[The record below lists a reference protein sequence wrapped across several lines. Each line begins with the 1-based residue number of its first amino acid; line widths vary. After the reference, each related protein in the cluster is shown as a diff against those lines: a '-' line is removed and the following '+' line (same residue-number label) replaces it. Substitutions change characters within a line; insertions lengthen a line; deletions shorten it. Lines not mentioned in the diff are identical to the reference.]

1 MSLQLAKIGMLLAE
15 PLLIMADSD
24 KDSSIRVYM
33 REIAKTTLLTPQD
46 EIELAARI
54 QKGDEKAR
62 ARMIESN
69 LRLVVKIA
77 KDYTN
82 YGVPLVDLISEG
94 NMGLIR
100 AVEKFDPKKGG
111 KLSTYA
117 AWWIKQSIKRALA
130 NQGKTV
136 RLPVHLVDKLA
147 RVRRISALMA
157 EELGREPTDTELSAE
172 LGIPRAKLALLRQ
185 ASKQTRSLDE
195 PTHDDNA
202 SNYGEQLADDR
213 ATDPLE
219 ALAQKGHLDELD
231 VVLDTLNER
240 ETEIIGARF
249 GLNGK
254 RILTLE
260 EIGRN
265 FGVSRERI
273 RQIQNVALNKMKKAL
288 KRKEAITL
296 PKLAKSL
303 V

>member
-1 MSLQLAKIGMLLAE
+1 MTSAGT
-15 PLLIMADSD
+15 
-24 KDSSIRVYM
+24 DSSISVYM
-33 REIAKTTLLTPQD
+33 REIAKTKLLTHEE

-54 QKGDEKAR
+54 AKGDERAR

-77 KDYTN
+77 KDYSN

-94 NMGLIR
+94 NIGLIR
-100 AVEKFDPKKGG
+100 AVEKFDPNKGG

-136 RLPVHLVDKLA
+136 RLPIHLVDKLA

-157 EELGREPTDTELSAE
+157 EDLGREPTDSELSEE
-172 LGIPRAKLALLRQ
+172 LGIPREKLALLLQ
-185 ASKQTRSLDE
+185 ASKQNRSMDE
-195 PTHDDNA
+195 TTHDN
-202 SNYGEQLADDR
+202 SIVSFGEVIADDR
-213 ATDPLE
+213 AIDPLE
-219 ALAQKGHLDELD
+219 ALSQKNGLDELD
-231 VVLDTLNER
+231 LVLDTLNER

-260 EIGRN
+260 EIGRD

-273 RQIQNVALNKMKKAL
+273 RQIQNIALNKMQKAL
-288 KRKEAITL
+288 TKKNAIPP
-296 PKLAKSL
+296 PKLRKSAT
-303 V
+303 

>member
-1 MSLQLAKIGMLLAE
+1 MTSAGT
-15 PLLIMADSD
+15 
-24 KDSSIRVYM
+24 DSSISVYM
-33 REIAKTTLLTPQD
+33 REIAKTTLLTPD
-46 EIELAARI
+46 EEIELAARI
-54 QKGDEKAR
+54 AKGDERAR

-77 KDYTN
+77 KDYAN

-94 NMGLIR
+94 NIGLIR

-136 RLPVHLVDKLA
+136 RLPIHLVDKLA

-157 EELGREPTDTELSAE
+157 EDLGREPTDSELSEE
-172 LGIPRAKLALLRQ
+172 LGIPREKLALLLQ
-185 ASKQTRSLDE
+185 ASKQNRSMDE
-195 PTHDDNA
+195 TTHDD
-202 SNYGEQLADDR
+202 SIVSFGEVIADDR
-213 ATDPLE
+213 AIDPLE
-219 ALAQKGHLDELD
+219 ALSQKNGLDELD
-231 VVLDTLNER
+231 LVLDTLNER

-260 EIGRN
+260 EIGRD

-273 RQIQNVALNKMKKAL
+273 RQIQNAALNKMQKAL
-288 KRKEAITL
+288 TKKNAIPP
-296 PKLAKSL
+296 PKLRKSAT
-303 V
+303 

>member
-1 MSLQLAKIGMLLAE
+1 MTSAGT
-15 PLLIMADSD
+15 
-24 KDSSIRVYM
+24 DSSISVYM
-33 REIAKTTLLTPQD
+33 REIAKTKLLTPEE

-54 QKGDEKAR
+54 AKGDDRAR

-77 KDYTN
+77 KDYAN

-94 NMGLIR
+94 NIGLIR
-100 AVEKFDPKKGG
+100 AVEKFDPNKGG

-136 RLPVHLVDKLA
+136 RLPIHLVDKLA

-157 EELGREPTDTELSAE
+157 EDLGREPTDSELSEE
-172 LGIPRAKLALLRQ
+172 LGIPREKLALLLQ
-185 ASKQTRSLDE
+185 ASKQNRSMDE
-195 PTHDDNA
+195 TTHDD
-202 SNYGEQLADDR
+202 SIVSFGEVIADDR
-213 ATDPLE
+213 AIDPLE
-219 ALAQKGHLDELD
+219 ALSQKNGLDELD
-231 VVLDTLNER
+231 LVLDTLNER

-260 EIGRN
+260 EIGRD

-273 RQIQNVALNKMKKAL
+273 RQIQNVALNKMQKAL
-288 KRKEAITL
+288 TKKNAIPP
-296 PKLAKSL
+296 PKLRKSAT
-303 V
+303 

>member
-1 MSLQLAKIGMLLAE
+1 MTSVGT
-15 PLLIMADSD
+15 
-24 KDSSIRVYM
+24 DSSISVYM
-33 REIAKTTLLTPQD
+33 REIAKTKLLTPEE

-54 QKGDEKAR
+54 AKGDERAR

-77 KDYTN
+77 KDYAN

-94 NMGLIR
+94 NIGLIR

-136 RLPVHLVDKLA
+136 RLPIHLVDKLA

-157 EELGREPTDTELSAE
+157 EDLGREPTDSELSEE
-172 LGIPRAKLALLRQ
+172 LGIPREKLALLLQ
-185 ASKQTRSLDE
+185 ASKQNRSMDE
-195 PTHDDNA
+195 TTNDD
-202 SNYGEQLADDR
+202 SIVSFGEVIADDR
-213 ATDPLE
+213 AIDPLE
-219 ALAQKGHLDELD
+219 ALSQKNGLNELD
-231 VVLDTLNER
+231 LVLDTLNER

-260 EIGRN
+260 EIGRD

-273 RQIQNVALNKMKKAL
+273 RQIQNVALNKMQKAL
-288 KRKEAITL
+288 TKKNAIPP
-296 PKLAKSL
+296 PKLRKSAT
-303 V
+303 

>member
-1 MSLQLAKIGMLLAE
+1 MTSAGT
-15 PLLIMADSD
+15 
-24 KDSSIRVYM
+24 DSSISVYM
-33 REIAKTTLLTPQD
+33 REIAKTKLLTPEE

-54 QKGDEKAR
+54 AKGDERAR

-77 KDYTN
+77 KDYAN

-94 NMGLIR
+94 NIGLIR
-100 AVEKFDPKKGG
+100 AVEKFDPNKGG

-136 RLPVHLVDKLA
+136 RLPIHLVDKLA
-147 RVRRISALMA
+147 RVRRISAIMA
-157 EELGREPTDTELSAE
+157 EDLGREPTDSELSEE
-172 LGIPRAKLALLRQ
+172 LGIPREKLALLLQ
-185 ASKQTRSLDE
+185 ASKQNRSMDE
-195 PTHDDNA
+195 TTNDD
-202 SNYGEQLADDR
+202 SIVSFGEVIADDR
-213 ATDPLE
+213 AIDPLE
-219 ALAQKGHLDELD
+219 ALSQKNGLNELD
-231 VVLDTLNER
+231 LVLDTLNER

-260 EIGRN
+260 EIGRD

-273 RQIQNVALNKMKKAL
+273 RQIQNVALNKMQKAL
-288 KRKEAITL
+288 TKKNAIPP
-296 PKLAKSL
+296 PKLRKSAT
-303 V
+303 

>member
-1 MSLQLAKIGMLLAE
+1 MTS
-15 PLLIMADSD
+15 PD
-24 KDSSIRVYM
+24 KDSSITVYM
-33 REIAKTTLLTPQD
+33 REIGKTELLTPEE
-46 EIELAARI
+46 EIELASRI
-54 QKGDEKAR
+54 AKGDEKAR

-77 KDYTN
+77 KDYSN

-147 RVRRISALMA
+147 RVRRISALMT
-157 EELGREPTDTELSAE
+157 EELGREPTDSELSEE
-172 LGIPRAKLALLRQ
+172 LGIPREKLALLLQ
-185 ASKQTRSLDE
+185 ASKQTRSIDE
-195 PTHDDNA
+195 PTHDDSA
-202 SNYGEQLADDR
+202 PSFGEMLADDR
-213 ATDPLE
+213 AIDPLE
-219 ALAQKGHLDELD
+219 ALTQKGGLDELD
-231 VVLDTLNER
+231 VVLETLNER
-240 ETEIIGARF
+240 ETAIIGSRF

-265 FGVSRERI
+265 FGISRERI
-273 RQIQNVALNKMKKAL
+273 RQIQNVALNKMRKAL
-288 KRKEAITL
+288 TKKNAIAP
-296 PKLAKSL
+296 PKLHKSL

>member
-1 MSLQLAKIGMLLAE
+1 MTSAGT
-15 PLLIMADSD
+15 
-24 KDSSIRVYM
+24 DSSISVYM
-33 REIAKTTLLTPQD
+33 REIAKTKLLTPEE

-54 QKGDEKAR
+54 AKGDERAR

-77 KDYTN
+77 KDYSN

-94 NMGLIR
+94 NIGLIR
-100 AVEKFDPKKGG
+100 AVEKFDPNKGG

-136 RLPVHLVDKLA
+136 RLPIHLVDKLA

-157 EELGREPTDTELSAE
+157 EDLGREPTDSELSEE
-172 LGIPRAKLALLRQ
+172 LGIPREKLALLLQ
-185 ASKQTRSLDE
+185 ASKQNRSMDE
-195 PTHDDNA
+195 TTHDD
-202 SNYGEQLADDR
+202 SIVSFGEVIADDR
-213 ATDPLE
+213 AIDPLE
-219 ALAQKGHLDELD
+219 ALSKKNGLDELD
-231 VVLDTLNER
+231 LVLDTLNER

-260 EIGRN
+260 EIGRD

-273 RQIQNVALNKMKKAL
+273 RQIQNIALNKMQKAL
-288 KRKEAITL
+288 TKKNAIPP
-296 PKLAKSL
+296 PKLRKSAT
-303 V
+303 

>member
-1 MSLQLAKIGMLLAE
+1 MTSAGT
-15 PLLIMADSD
+15 
-24 KDSSIRVYM
+24 DSSISVYM
-33 REIAKTTLLTPQD
+33 REIAKTKLLTHEE

-54 QKGDEKAR
+54 AKGDERAR

-77 KDYTN
+77 KDYSN

-94 NMGLIR
+94 NIGLIR
-100 AVEKFDPKKGG
+100 AVEKFDPNKGG

-136 RLPVHLVDKLA
+136 RLPIHLVDKLA

-157 EELGREPTDTELSAE
+157 EDLGREPTDSELSEE
-172 LGIPRAKLALLRQ
+172 LGIPREKLALLLQ
-185 ASKQTRSLDE
+185 ASKQNRSMDE
-195 PTHDDNA
+195 TTHDD
-202 SNYGEQLADDR
+202 SIVSFGEVIADDR
-213 ATDPLE
+213 AIDPLE
-219 ALAQKGHLDELD
+219 ALSQKNGLDELD
-231 VVLDTLNER
+231 LVLDTLNER

-260 EIGRN
+260 EIGRD

-273 RQIQNVALNKMKKAL
+273 RQIQNIALNKMQKAL
-288 KRKEAITL
+288 TKKNAIPP
-296 PKLAKSL
+296 PKLRKSAT
-303 V
+303 

>member
-1 MSLQLAKIGMLLAE
+1 MTGAGT
-15 PLLIMADSD
+15 
-24 KDSSIRVYM
+24 DSSISVYM
-33 REIAKTTLLTPQD
+33 REIAKTKLLTPEE

-54 QKGDEKAR
+54 AKGDERAR

-77 KDYTN
+77 KDYAN

-94 NMGLIR
+94 NIGLIR
-100 AVEKFDPKKGG
+100 AVEKFDPNKGG

-136 RLPVHLVDKLA
+136 RLPIHLVDKLA

-157 EELGREPTDTELSAE
+157 EDLGREPTDSELSEE
-172 LGIPRAKLALLRQ
+172 LGIPREKLALLLQ
-185 ASKQTRSLDE
+185 ASKQNRSMDE
-195 PTHDDNA
+195 TTHDN
-202 SNYGEQLADDR
+202 SIVSFGEVIADDR
-213 ATDPLE
+213 AIDPLE
-219 ALAQKGHLDELD
+219 ALSQKNGLDELD
-231 VVLDTLNER
+231 LVLDTLNER

-260 EIGRN
+260 EIGRD

-273 RQIQNVALNKMKKAL
+273 RQIQNVALNKMQKAL
-288 KRKEAITL
+288 TKKNAIPP
-296 PKLAKSL
+296 PKLRKSAT
-303 V
+303 

>member
-1 MSLQLAKIGMLLAE
+1 MT
-15 PLLIMADSD
+15 PSD
-24 KDSSIRVYM
+24 TNSSITVYM
-33 REIAKTTLLTPQD
+33 REIAKTKLLTPME
-46 EIELAARI
+46 EIELATRI
-54 QKGDEKAR
+54 AKGDERAR

-77 KDYTN
+77 KDYSN

-94 NMGLIR
+94 NIGLIR

-117 AWWIKQSIKRALA
+117 AWWIKQSIKRGLA

-136 RLPVHLVDKLA
+136 RLPIHLVDKLA

-157 EELGREPTDTELSAE
+157 EDLGREPTDYELSEE
-172 LGIPRAKLALLRQ
+172 LGIPREKLALLLQ
-185 ASKQTRSLDE
+185 ASKQNRSMDE
-195 PTHDDNA
+195 STHDDSIA
-202 SNYGEQLADDR
+202 SFGEIIADDH
-213 ATDPLE
+213 AIDPLE
-219 ALAQKGHLDELD
+219 ALSQKNGLDELD
-231 VVLDTLNER
+231 LVLETLNER
-240 ETEIIGARF
+240 ETEIIGSRF

-273 RQIQNVALNKMKKAL
+273 RQIQNVALKKMQKAL
-288 KRKEAITL
+288 TKKNAIAP
-296 PKLAKSL
+296 PKLRESL
-303 V
+303 S

>member
-1 MSLQLAKIGMLLAE
+1 MPSAGT
-15 PLLIMADSD
+15 
-24 KDSSIRVYM
+24 DSSISVYM
-33 REIAKTTLLTPQD
+33 REITKTKLLNPEE

-54 QKGDEKAR
+54 LKGDERAR

-77 KDYTN
+77 KDYAN

-94 NMGLIR
+94 NIGLIR
-100 AVEKFDPKKGG
+100 AVEKFDPNKGG

-136 RLPVHLVDKLA
+136 RLPIHLVDKLA

-157 EELGREPTDTELSAE
+157 EDLGREPTDSELSEE
-172 LGIPRAKLALLRQ
+172 LGIPREKLALLLQ
-185 ASKQTRSLDE
+185 ASKQNRSMDE
-195 PTHDDNA
+195 TTHDD
-202 SNYGEQLADDR
+202 SIVSFGELIADDR
-213 ATDPLE
+213 AIDPLE
-219 ALAQKGHLDELD
+219 ALSQKNGLDELD
-231 VVLDTLNER
+231 VVLDSLNER

-260 EIGRN
+260 EIGRD

-273 RQIQNVALNKMKKAL
+273 RQIQNIALNKMQKAL
-288 KRKEAITL
+288 TKKNAIPP
-296 PKLAKSL
+296 PKLRKSAI
-303 V
+303 

>member
-1 MSLQLAKIGMLLAE
+1 MTSAGT
-15 PLLIMADSD
+15 
-24 KDSSIRVYM
+24 DSSISVYM
-33 REIAKTTLLTPQD
+33 REIAKTTLLTPD
-46 EIELAARI
+46 EEIELAARI
-54 QKGDEKAR
+54 AKGDDRAR

-77 KDYTN
+77 KDYAN

-94 NMGLIR
+94 NIGLIR
-100 AVEKFDPKKGG
+100 AVEKFDPNKGG

-136 RLPVHLVDKLA
+136 RLPIHLVDKLA

-157 EELGREPTDTELSAE
+157 EDLGREPTDSELSEE
-172 LGIPRAKLALLRQ
+172 LGIPREKLALLLQ
-185 ASKQTRSLDE
+185 ASKQNHSMDE
-195 PTHDDNA
+195 TTHDD
-202 SNYGEQLADDR
+202 SIVSFGEVIADDR
-213 ATDPLE
+213 AIDPLE
-219 ALAQKGHLDELD
+219 ALSQKNGLDELD
-231 VVLDTLNER
+231 LVLDTLNER

-260 EIGRN
+260 EIGRD

-273 RQIQNVALNKMKKAL
+273 RQIQNAALNKMQKAL
-288 KRKEAITL
+288 TKKNAIPP
-296 PKLAKSL
+296 PKLRKSAT
-303 V
+303 

>member
-1 MSLQLAKIGMLLAE
+1 MTSSGT
-15 PLLIMADSD
+15 
-24 KDSSIRVYM
+24 DSSISVYI
-33 REIAKTTLLTPQD
+33 REISKTKLLTPEE

-54 QKGDEKAR
+54 AKGDEPAR

-77 KDYTN
+77 KDYAN

-94 NMGLIR
+94 NIGLIR
-100 AVEKFDPKKGG
+100 AVEKFDPNKGG

-136 RLPVHLVDKLA
+136 RLPIHLVDKLA

-157 EELGREPTDTELSAE
+157 EDLGREPTDSELSEE
-172 LGIPRAKLALLRQ
+172 LGIPREKLALLLQ
-185 ASKQTRSLDE
+185 ASKQNRSMDE
-195 PTHDDNA
+195 TTHDD
-202 SNYGEQLADDR
+202 SIVSFGEVIADDR
-213 ATDPLE
+213 AIDPLE
-219 ALAQKGHLDELD
+219 ALSQKNGLDELD
-231 VVLDTLNER
+231 LVLDTLNER

-260 EIGRN
+260 EIGRD

-273 RQIQNVALNKMKKAL
+273 RQIQNVALNKMQKAL
-288 KRKEAITL
+288 TKKNAIPP
-296 PKLAKSL
+296 PKLRKSAT
-303 V
+303 

>member
-1 MSLQLAKIGMLLAE
+1 MTSAGT
-15 PLLIMADSD
+15 
-24 KDSSIRVYM
+24 DSSISVYM
-33 REIAKTTLLTPQD
+33 REIAKTKLLTPEE

-54 QKGDEKAR
+54 ARGDERAR

-77 KDYTN
+77 KDYAN

-94 NMGLIR
+94 NIGLIR
-100 AVEKFDPKKGG
+100 AVEKFDPNKGG

-136 RLPVHLVDKLA
+136 RLPIHLVDKLA
-147 RVRRISALMA
+147 RVRRISAIMA
-157 EELGREPTDTELSAE
+157 EDLGREPTDSELSEE
-172 LGIPRAKLALLRQ
+172 LGIPREKLALLLQ
-185 ASKQTRSLDE
+185 ASKQNRSMDE
-195 PTHDDNA
+195 TTHDN
-202 SNYGEQLADDR
+202 SIVSFGEVIADDR
-213 ATDPLE
+213 AIDPLE
-219 ALAQKGHLDELD
+219 ALSQKNGLDELD
-231 VVLDTLNER
+231 LVLDTLNER

-260 EIGRN
+260 EIGRD

-273 RQIQNVALNKMKKAL
+273 RQIQNVALNKMQKAL
-288 KRKEAITL
+288 TKKNAIPP
-296 PKLAKSL
+296 PKLRKSAT
-303 V
+303 

>member
-1 MSLQLAKIGMLLAE
+1 MTSAGT
-15 PLLIMADSD
+15 
-24 KDSSIRVYM
+24 DSSISVYM
-33 REIAKTTLLTPQD
+33 REIAKTKLLTPEE

-54 QKGDEKAR
+54 AKGDERAR

-77 KDYTN
+77 KDYAN

-94 NMGLIR
+94 NIGLIR

-136 RLPVHLVDKLA
+136 RLPIHLVDKLA

-157 EELGREPTDTELSAE
+157 EDLGREPTDSELSEE
-172 LGIPRAKLALLRQ
+172 LGIPREKLALLLQ
-185 ASKQTRSLDE
+185 ASKQNRSMDE
-195 PTHDDNA
+195 TTHDD
-202 SNYGEQLADDR
+202 SIVSFGEVIADDR
-213 ATDPLE
+213 AIDPLE
-219 ALAQKGHLDELD
+219 ALSQKNGLNELD
-231 VVLDTLNER
+231 LVLDSLNER

-260 EIGRN
+260 EIGRD

-273 RQIQNVALNKMKKAL
+273 RQIQNAALNKMQKAL
-288 KRKEAITL
+288 TKKNAIPP
-296 PKLAKSL
+296 PKLRKSAT
-303 V
+303 

>member
-1 MSLQLAKIGMLLAE
+1 MTSAGT
-15 PLLIMADSD
+15 
-24 KDSSIRVYM
+24 DSSISVYM
-33 REIAKTTLLTPQD
+33 REIAKTKLLTPEE

-54 QKGDEKAR
+54 AKGDERAR

-77 KDYTN
+77 KDYAN

-94 NMGLIR
+94 NIGLIR

-136 RLPVHLVDKLA
+136 RLPIHLVDKLA

-157 EELGREPTDTELSAE
+157 EDLGREPTDSELSEE
-172 LGIPRAKLALLRQ
+172 LGIPREKLALLLQ
-185 ASKQTRSLDE
+185 ASKQNRSMDE
-195 PTHDDNA
+195 TTHDD
-202 SNYGEQLADDR
+202 SIVSFGEVIADDR
-213 ATDPLE
+213 AIDPLE
-219 ALAQKGHLDELD
+219 ALSQKNGLDELD
-231 VVLDTLNER
+231 LVLDTLNER

-260 EIGRN
+260 EIGRD

-273 RQIQNVALNKMKKAL
+273 RQIQNAALNKMQKAL
-288 KRKEAITL
+288 TKKNAIPP
-296 PKLAKSL
+296 PKLRKSAT
-303 V
+303 

>member
-1 MSLQLAKIGMLLAE
+1 MTSAGT
-15 PLLIMADSD
+15 
-24 KDSSIRVYM
+24 DSSISVYM
-33 REIAKTTLLTPQD
+33 REIAKTKLLTPEE

-54 QKGDEKAR
+54 AKGDERAR

-77 KDYTN
+77 KDYAN

-94 NMGLIR
+94 NIGLIR

-136 RLPVHLVDKLA
+136 RLPIHLVDKLA

-157 EELGREPTDTELSAE
+157 EDLGREPTDSELSEE
-172 LGIPRAKLALLRQ
+172 LGIPREKLALLLQ
-185 ASKQTRSLDE
+185 ASKQNRSMDE
-195 PTHDDNA
+195 TTHDD
-202 SNYGEQLADDR
+202 SIVSFGEVIADDR
-213 ATDPLE
+213 AIDPLE
-219 ALAQKGHLDELD
+219 ALSQKNGLDELD
-231 VVLDTLNER
+231 LVLDTLNER

-260 EIGRN
+260 EIGRD

-273 RQIQNVALNKMKKAL
+273 RQIQNIALNKMQKAL
-288 KRKEAITL
+288 TKKNAIPP
-296 PKLAKSL
+296 PKLRKSAT
-303 V
+303 

>member
-1 MSLQLAKIGMLLAE
+1 MTSAGT
-15 PLLIMADSD
+15 
-24 KDSSIRVYM
+24 DSSISVYM
-33 REIAKTTLLTPQD
+33 REIAKTKLLTPEE

-54 QKGDEKAR
+54 AKGDERAR

-77 KDYTN
+77 KDYAN

-94 NMGLIR
+94 NIGLIR
-100 AVEKFDPKKGG
+100 AVEKFDPDKGG

-136 RLPVHLVDKLA
+136 RLPIHLVDKLA

-157 EELGREPTDTELSAE
+157 EDLGREPTDSELSEE
-172 LGIPRAKLALLRQ
+172 LGIPREKLALLLQ
-185 ASKQTRSLDE
+185 ASKQNRSMDE
-195 PTHDDNA
+195 TTHDN
-202 SNYGEQLADDR
+202 SIVSFGEVIADDR
-213 ATDPLE
+213 AIDPLE
-219 ALAQKGHLDELD
+219 ALSQKNGLDELD
-231 VVLDTLNER
+231 LVLDTLNER

-260 EIGRN
+260 EIGRD

-273 RQIQNVALNKMKKAL
+273 RQIQNVALNKMQKAL
-288 KRKEAITL
+288 TKKNAIPP
-296 PKLAKSL
+296 PKLRKSAT
-303 V
+303 

>member
-1 MSLQLAKIGMLLAE
+1 MTSAGT
-15 PLLIMADSD
+15 
-24 KDSSIRVYM
+24 DSSISVYM
-33 REIAKTTLLTPQD
+33 REIAKTKLLTPEE

-54 QKGDEKAR
+54 AKGDERAR

-77 KDYTN
+77 KDYSN

-94 NMGLIR
+94 NIGLIR
-100 AVEKFDPKKGG
+100 AVEKFDPNKGG

-136 RLPVHLVDKLA
+136 RLPIHLVDKLA

-157 EELGREPTDTELSAE
+157 ADLGREPTDSELSEE
-172 LGIPRAKLALLRQ
+172 LGIPREKLALLLQ
-185 ASKQTRSLDE
+185 ASKQNRSMDE
-195 PTHDDNA
+195 TTHDD
-202 SNYGEQLADDR
+202 SIVSFGEVIADDR
-213 ATDPLE
+213 AIDPLE
-219 ALAQKGHLDELD
+219 ALSQKNGLDELD
-231 VVLDTLNER
+231 LVLDTLNER

-260 EIGRN
+260 EIGRD

-273 RQIQNVALNKMKKAL
+273 RQIQNIALNKMQKAL
-288 KRKEAITL
+288 TKKNAIPP
-296 PKLAKSL
+296 PKLRKSAT
-303 V
+303 

>member
-1 MSLQLAKIGMLLAE
+1 MTGAGT
-15 PLLIMADSD
+15 
-24 KDSSIRVYM
+24 DSSISVYM
-33 REIAKTTLLTPQD
+33 REIAKTKLLTPEE

-54 QKGDEKAR
+54 AKGDERAR

-77 KDYTN
+77 KDYAN

-94 NMGLIR
+94 NIGLIR
-100 AVEKFDPKKGG
+100 AVEKFDPNKGG

-136 RLPVHLVDKLA
+136 RLPIHLVDKLA

-157 EELGREPTDTELSAE
+157 EDLGREPTDSELSEE
-172 LGIPRAKLALLRQ
+172 LGIPREKLALLLQ
-185 ASKQTRSLDE
+185 ASKQNRSMDE
-195 PTHDDNA
+195 TTHDN
-202 SNYGEQLADDR
+202 SIVSFGEVIVDDR
-213 ATDPLE
+213 AIDPLE
-219 ALAQKGHLDELD
+219 ALSQKNGLDELD
-231 VVLDTLNER
+231 LVLDTLNER

-260 EIGRN
+260 EIGRD

-273 RQIQNVALNKMKKAL
+273 RQIQNVALNKMQKAL
-288 KRKEAITL
+288 TKKNAIPP
-296 PKLAKSL
+296 PKLRKSAT
-303 V
+303 

>member
-1 MSLQLAKIGMLLAE
+1 MTSAGT
-15 PLLIMADSD
+15 
-24 KDSSIRVYM
+24 DSSISVYM
-33 REIAKTTLLTPQD
+33 REIAKTKLLTPEE

-54 QKGDEKAR
+54 AKGDERAR

-77 KDYTN
+77 KDYAN
-82 YGVPLVDLISEG
+82 CGVPLVDLISEG
-94 NMGLIR
+94 NIGLIR
-100 AVEKFDPKKGG
+100 AVEKFDPNKGG

-136 RLPVHLVDKLA
+136 RLPIHLVDKLA

-157 EELGREPTDTELSAE
+157 EDLGREPTDSELSEE
-172 LGIPRAKLALLRQ
+172 LGIPREKLALLLQ
-185 ASKQTRSLDE
+185 ASKQNRSMDE
-195 PTHDDNA
+195 TTHDN
-202 SNYGEQLADDR
+202 SIVSFGEVIADDR
-213 ATDPLE
+213 AIDPLE
-219 ALAQKGHLDELD
+219 ALSQKNGLDELD
-231 VVLDTLNER
+231 LVLDTLNER

-260 EIGRN
+260 EIGRD

-273 RQIQNVALNKMKKAL
+273 RQIQNVALNKMQKAL
-288 KRKEAITL
+288 TKKNAIPP
-296 PKLAKSL
+296 PKLRKSAT
-303 V
+303 

>member
-1 MSLQLAKIGMLLAE
+1 MISAGT
-15 PLLIMADSD
+15 
-24 KDSSIRVYM
+24 DSSISVYM
-33 REIAKTTLLTPQD
+33 REIAKTKLLTPEE

-54 QKGDEKAR
+54 AKGDERAR

-77 KDYTN
+77 KDYAN

-94 NMGLIR
+94 NIGLIR
-100 AVEKFDPKKGG
+100 AVEKFDPNKGG

-136 RLPVHLVDKLA
+136 RLPIHLVDKLA
-147 RVRRISALMA
+147 RVRRISAIMA
-157 EELGREPTDTELSAE
+157 EDLGREPTDSELSEE
-172 LGIPRAKLALLRQ
+172 LGIPREKLALLLQ
-185 ASKQTRSLDE
+185 ASKQNRSMDE
-195 PTHDDNA
+195 TTHDN
-202 SNYGEQLADDR
+202 SIVSFGEVIADDR
-213 ATDPLE
+213 AIDPLE
-219 ALAQKGHLDELD
+219 ALSQKNGLDELD
-231 VVLDTLNER
+231 LVLDTLNER

-260 EIGRN
+260 EIGRD

-273 RQIQNVALNKMKKAL
+273 RQIQNVALNKMQKAL
-288 KRKEAITL
+288 TKKNAIPP
-296 PKLAKSL
+296 PKLRKSAT
-303 V
+303 

>member
-1 MSLQLAKIGMLLAE
+1 MTSAGT
-15 PLLIMADSD
+15 
-24 KDSSIRVYM
+24 DSSISVYM
-33 REIAKTTLLTPQD
+33 REIAKTKLLTPEE

-54 QKGDEKAR
+54 AKGDERAR

-77 KDYTN
+77 KDYSN

-94 NMGLIR
+94 NIGLIR
-100 AVEKFDPKKGG
+100 AVEKFDPNKGG

-136 RLPVHLVDKLA
+136 RLPIHLVDKLA

-157 EELGREPTDTELSAE
+157 EDLGREPTDSELSEE
-172 LGIPRAKLALLRQ
+172 LGIPREKLALLLQ
-185 ASKQTRSLDE
+185 ASKQNRSMDE
-195 PTHDDNA
+195 TTHDN
-202 SNYGEQLADDR
+202 SIVSFGEVIADDR
-213 ATDPLE
+213 AIDPLE
-219 ALAQKGHLDELD
+219 ALSQKNGLDELD
-231 VVLDTLNER
+231 LVLDTLNER

-260 EIGRN
+260 EIGRD

-273 RQIQNVALNKMKKAL
+273 RQIQNVALNKMQKAL
-288 KRKEAITL
+288 TKKNAIPP
-296 PKLAKSL
+296 PKLRKSAT
-303 V
+303 

>member
-1 MSLQLAKIGMLLAE
+1 MTSAGT
-15 PLLIMADSD
+15 
-24 KDSSIRVYM
+24 DSSISVYM
-33 REIAKTTLLTPQD
+33 REIAKTKLLTPEE

-54 QKGDEKAR
+54 AKGDERAR

-77 KDYTN
+77 KDYAN

-94 NMGLIR
+94 NIGLIR
-100 AVEKFDPKKGG
+100 AVEKFDPNKGG

-136 RLPVHLVDKLA
+136 RLPIHLVDKLA

-157 EELGREPTDTELSAE
+157 EDLGREPTDSELSEE
-172 LGIPRAKLALLRQ
+172 LGIPREKLALLLQ
-185 ASKQTRSLDE
+185 ASKQNRSMDE
-195 PTHDDNA
+195 TTHDD
-202 SNYGEQLADDR
+202 SIVSFGEVIADDR
-213 ATDPLE
+213 AIDPLE
-219 ALAQKGHLDELD
+219 ALSQKNGLDELD
-231 VVLDTLNER
+231 LVLDTLNER

-260 EIGRN
+260 EIGRD

-273 RQIQNVALNKMKKAL
+273 RQIQNAALNKMQKAL
-288 KRKEAITL
+288 TKKNAIPP
-296 PKLAKSL
+296 PKLRKSAT
-303 V
+303 

>member
-1 MSLQLAKIGMLLAE
+1 MTSAGT
-15 PLLIMADSD
+15 
-24 KDSSIRVYM
+24 DSSISVYM
-33 REIAKTTLLTPQD
+33 REIAKTKLLTPEE

-54 QKGDEKAR
+54 AKGDERAR

-77 KDYTN
+77 KDYAN

-94 NMGLIR
+94 NIGLIR

-136 RLPVHLVDKLA
+136 RLPIHLVDKLA

-157 EELGREPTDTELSAE
+157 EDLGREPTDSELSEE
-172 LGIPRAKLALLRQ
+172 LGIPREKLALLLQ
-185 ASKQTRSLDE
+185 ASKQNRSMDE
-195 PTHDDNA
+195 TTHDN
-202 SNYGEQLADDR
+202 SIVSFGEVIADDR
-213 ATDPLE
+213 AIDPLE
-219 ALAQKGHLDELD
+219 ALSQKNGLDELD
-231 VVLDTLNER
+231 LVLDTLNER

-260 EIGRN
+260 EIGRD

-273 RQIQNVALNKMKKAL
+273 RQIQNVALNKMQKAL
-288 KRKEAITL
+288 TKKNAIPP
-296 PKLAKSL
+296 PKLRKSAT
-303 V
+303 